1 MTAHLVEVGPNAIR
15 RLCCGGG
22 TVVDQEAEIAA
33 LEGVDDPVTLVDSH
47 PVAVESLWRTVL
59 ESLGCDGSD
68 RAIVIH
74 PSWWAQERVN
84 VVTAAAHVLGG
95 EVVMRPRPWLLR
107 QVSAP
112 EAQDTTVVVEIADGL
127 VVITGATVAAETRRR
142 HQQGVADAVVRSIR
156 AVAAGITGT
165 VVIDAPRTVHGA
177 GALAEMIATGLR
189 DCGDMTA
196 MAVDEIGMKKLAAEI
211 ISDEIHTCDTDSS
224 AAATDP
230 RRRWTLVRAAPLIG
244 AVLGAIALI
253 HHPAP
258 HHPAPQAVN
267 GVPTTFLVEGH
278 VALQVPAQ
286 WPVRRVVAGPGSARL
301 QITSPSDPE
310 VALHLTQS
318 RVALATLAATAEFLK
333 NAIDAAPAGAFVDF
347 DPVGHTAGRPA
358 VTYREIRSVHDIRWT
373 VWVDKDVRIS
383 VGCQSRH
390 GHQDVVSQECEQAV
404 RSARAM
410 G

>member
-1 MTAHLVEVGPNAIR
+1 VTAHVIEVGPNVIR

-22 TVVDQEAEIAA
+22 TVDDHEAETAA
-33 LEGVDDPVTLVDSH
+33 LEGVDDPVTLVDSR

-59 ESLGCDGSD
+59 ESLGCGGSD
-68 RAIVIH
+68 LAIVIH
-74 PSWWAQERVN
+74 PSWWAPARVN
-84 VVTAAAHVLGG
+84 VVAAAAQVLGG
-95 EVVMRPRPWLLR
+95 EVVVRPRPWLLR

-112 EAQDTTVVVEIADGL
+112 EARDTTLVVEIADGL

-142 HQQGVADAVVRSIR
+142 HQPGLADAVARSIHTM
-156 AVAAGITGT
+156 ASGSTET
-165 VVIDAPRTVHGA
+165 VVIDAPRNVHGA
-177 GALAEMIATGLR
+177 GALAETIATAL
-189 DCGDMTA
+189 GDFGEMTTV
-196 MAVDEIGMKKLAAEI
+196 AVDDIGMKKLAGEI
-211 ISDEIHTCDTDSS
+211 ISDEFHACEGGSS
-224 AAATDP
+224 AVAKDP
-230 RRRWTLVRAAPLIG
+230 RRRWTLVRAALLIG
-244 AVLGAIALI
+244 ALLGAIALI
-253 HHPAP
+253 HHPV
-258 HHPAPQAVN
+258 PQAGN
-267 GVPTTFLVEGH
+267 GVPTTFLIEGH

-318 RVALATLAATAEFLK
+318 RVASATLAATVEFLET
-333 NAIDAAPAGAFVDF
+333 AIDGAPDGAFVDF

-358 VTYREIRSVHDIRWT
+358 ATYREIRPGHDIRWT

-390 GHQDVVSQECEQAV
+390 GHEDAVSQECELAV

-410 G
+410 A

>member
-1 MTAHLVEVGPNAIR
+1 VTAHVIEVGPNVIR

-22 TVVDQEAEIAA
+22 TVVDREAETAA
-33 LEGVDDPVTLVDSH
+33 LEGVDDPVTLVDSR

-59 ESLGCDGSD
+59 ESLGCGGSD

-74 PSWWAQERVN
+74 PSWWAPARVN
-84 VVTAAAHVLGG
+84 VVTAAAQVLGG

-112 EAQDTTVVVEIADGL
+112 EACDTTLVVEIADGL

-142 HQQGVADAVVRSIR
+142 HQPGLADAVARSIR
-156 AVAAGITGT
+156 TMASGFIET
-165 VVIDAPRTVHGA
+165 VVIDAPRNVHGA
-177 GALAEMIATGLR
+177 GALAEAIATAL
-189 DCGDMTA
+189 GDFVEMTT
-196 MAVDEIGMKKLAAEI
+196 MAVDDVGMKKLVAEI
-211 ISDEIHTCDTDSS
+211 IPDEAHTCDADSF
-224 AAATDP
+224 AVAKAP
-230 RRRWTLVRAAPLIG
+230 RRRWTLVRAALLIG
-244 AVLGAIALI
+244 ALLGAIALI
-253 HHPAP
+253 RHPV
-258 HHPAPQAVN
+258 PQAGI

-318 RVALATLAATAEFLK
+318 RVALATLAATVEFLK
-333 NAIDAAPAGAFVDF
+333 NAIDGAPDGAFVDF

-358 VTYREIRSVHDIRWT
+358 ATYREIRPVHDIRWT

-390 GHQDVVSQECEQAV
+390 GHEDAVSQECALAV

-410 G
+410 A

>member
-1 MTAHLVEVGPNAIR
+1 VTAHVIEVGPNVIR

-22 TVVDQEAEIAA
+22 TVVDREAETAA
-33 LEGVDDPVTLVDSH
+33 LEGVDDPVTLVDSR

-59 ESLGCDGSD
+59 ESLGCAGSD

-74 PSWWAQERVN
+74 PSWWAPARVN
-84 VVTAAAHVLGG
+84 VVTAAAQVLGG

-112 EAQDTTVVVEIADGL
+112 EVRDTTLVVEIADGL

-142 HQQGVADAVVRSIR
+142 HQPGLADAVARSIH
-156 AVAAGITGT
+156 AMASGITET
-165 VVIDAPRTVHGA
+165 VVIDAPRSVHGA
-177 GALAEMIATGLR
+177 GALAETIATALR
-189 DCGDMTA
+189 DFGEMTA
-196 MAVDEIGMKKLAAEI
+196 MAVDDVGMKKLAAEI
-211 ISDEIHTCDTDSS
+211 ISDEVHTLDADSS
-224 AAATDP
+224 AAAPDP
-230 RRRWTLVRAAPLIG
+230 RRRWTLVRAALLIG
-244 AVLGAIALI
+244 ALLGPIALI
-253 HHPAP
+253 HHPV
-258 HHPAPQAVN
+258 PQAGN

-318 RVALATLAATAEFLK
+318 RVASATLAATVEFLK
-333 NAIDAAPAGAFVDF
+333 NAIDGAPDGVFVDF
-347 DPVGHTAGRPA
+347 DPVGHSAGRLA
-358 VTYREIRSVHDIRWT
+358 ATYREIRSGHDIRWT

-390 GHQDVVSQECEQAV
+390 GHEDAVSQECELAV

-410 G
+410 A